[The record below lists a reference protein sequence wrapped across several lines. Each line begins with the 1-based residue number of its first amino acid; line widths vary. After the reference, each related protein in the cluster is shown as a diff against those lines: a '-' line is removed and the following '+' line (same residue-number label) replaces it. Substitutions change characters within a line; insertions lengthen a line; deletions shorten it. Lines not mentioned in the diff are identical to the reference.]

1 MLEEVEQAVISMYAA
16 NESKKVKSIRFK
28 GKIGQTPVC
37 ALLDSGSTHSFVN
50 PEVLKG
56 LTLPITQATL
66 MVANGEKMVTDT
78 KVSMLALKWTIQGHE
93 FEKEKRLLAV
103 QGYDMI
109 LGLDWLERLGPMQID
124 WGKGRLEFSKDGKWI
139 KLQVKEEV
147 AEVKL
152 VKGELNLHKEEK
164 MGSEVIIAH
173 LVAMTFELGFDKSLT
188 PQPNTLESSL
198 DWKMCLLAKAE
209 KECEGFLDGVWG
221 W

>member
-1 MLEEVEQAVISMYAA
+1 
-16 NESKKVKSIRFK
+16 
-28 GKIGQTPVC
+28 
-37 ALLDSGSTHSFVN
+37 
-50 PEVLKG
+50 
-56 LTLPITQATL
+56 
-66 MVANGEKMVTDT
+66 MVANGEKMVTYT

-173 LVAMTFELGFDKSLT
+173 LVAMTWELGFYMSLT
-188 PQPNTLESSL
+188 PQPYTLESSL
-198 DWKMCLLAKAE
+198 DWKKLLIGQGWKR
-209 KECEGFLDGVWG
+209 VWRIFG
-221 W
+221 WSVRLVK